1 MKIKDKA
8 GKMFNS
14 VSYTVAIQNIINYYY
29 HYFMYLFHFEVL
41 NFFDDK
47 LELKGLFSVMFAQK
61 YFLSSCSV
69 PVTV

>member
-1 MKIKDKA
+1 MRIKDKA

-14 VSYTVAIQNIINYYY
+14 ASYIVATQNIINYYY
-29 HYFMYLFHFEVL
+29 YHCYLYVPL
-41 NFFDDK
+41 SFFGDK

-61 YFLSSCSV
+61 YFLNSCSV

>member
-8 GKMFNS
+8 GKMFDS
-14 VSYTVAIQNIINYYY
+14 VSYTVAIQNINYYY
-29 HYFMYLFHFEVL
+29 HCFMYLFHFEVL
-41 NFFDDK
+41 NFFGDK

-61 YFLSSCSV
+61 YFLSSYSV